1 MIKICLV
8 SLGCVKNLVDS
19 EAILAIFRSGDFEI
33 VSAPKD
39 SDVIIINTCGF
50 ILDAK
55 IEGIDTILEMAKYKK
70 KLVVIGC
77 LVERYYDELIKEL
90 PEVDLF
96 VRFKDEYQ
104 KLPSLISDLLKLD
117 KPLPNID
124 FSSRIISTDSYTA
137 YLKISEGCDNFC
149 SFCSIPYIRGRFK
162 SEKMDK
168 LVNDAKNLVKQGVKE
183 IIVIGQ
189 DPTSYGKDLHDGS
202 NLTKL
207 LKELDKIEGL
217 EFIRCL
223 YLYPD
228 GITDELLS
236 LYKNSPKF
244 PHYFDIPIQHASNK
258 ILKAMNRK
266 HSKEDVIN
274 IYNKIKAIMPD
285 AILRTTLIVGFPN
298 ETIDDF
304 IELKEFIFKYKF
316 NHLGVFTYSREE
328 GTVAYK
334 MKNQIKKD
342 IKEKRKE
349 EIMSLQADIS
359 YQLNKELI
367 GKRYR
372 GLIIGKDKN
381 EYLVRTSFNS
391 PDDIDGNIYLKTDK
405 KYAVGDIVN
414 IEITHAFVYD
424 LFAKDID

>member
-39 SDVIIINTCGF
+39 SDVIIVNTCGF

-207 LKELDKIEGL
+207 LEELDKIEGL

-304 IELKEFIFKYKF
+304 IELKEFISKYKF

-381 EYLVRTSFNS
+381 
-391 PDDIDGNIYLKTDK
+391 IM
-405 KYAVGDIVN
+405 
-414 IEITHAFVYD
+414 VYES
-424 LFAKDID
+424 LYIKN

>member
-1 MIKICLV
+1 MEK
-8 SLGCVKNLVDS
+8 K
-19 EAILAIFRSGDFEI
+19 
-33 VSAPKD
+33 
-39 SDVIIINTCGF
+39 
-50 ILDAK
+50 
-55 IEGIDTILEMAKYKK
+55 KK

-298 ETIDDF
+298 ETVDDF
-304 IELKEFIFKYKF
+304 LELKEFISTYKF

-334 MKNQIKKD
+334 MKNQVKKD

-405 KYAVGDIVN
+405 KYEVGDIVN

>member
-1 MIKICLV
+1 
-8 SLGCVKNLVDS
+8 
-19 EAILAIFRSGDFEI
+19 
-33 VSAPKD
+33 
-39 SDVIIINTCGF
+39 
-50 ILDAK
+50 
-55 IEGIDTILEMAKYKK
+55 
-70 KLVVIGC
+70 
-77 LVERYYDELIKEL
+77 
-90 PEVDLF
+90 
-96 VRFKDEYQ
+96 
-104 KLPSLISDLLKLD
+104 
-117 KPLPNID
+117 
-124 FSSRIISTDSYTA
+124 
-137 YLKISEGCDNFC
+137 
-149 SFCSIPYIRGRFK
+149 
-162 SEKMDK
+162 
-168 LVNDAKNLVKQGVKE
+168 
-183 IIVIGQ
+183 
-189 DPTSYGKDLHDGS
+189 
-202 NLTKL
+202 
-207 LKELDKIEGL
+207 
-217 EFIRCL
+217 
-223 YLYPD
+223 
-228 GITDELLS
+228 
-236 LYKNSPKF
+236 
-244 PHYFDIPIQHASNK
+244 
-258 ILKAMNRK
+258 MNRK
-266 HSKEDVIN
+266 HSKDDVIN

-304 IELKEFIFKYKF
+304 IELKEFISKYEF

-367 GKRYR
+367 GKKYR

-405 KYAVGDIVN
+405 KYKVGDIVN

>member
-39 SDVIIINTCGF
+39 SDVIIVNTCGF

-304 IELKEFIFKYKF
+304 IELKEFISKYKF

-334 MKNQIKKD
+334 MKNQIRKD

-381 EYLVRTSFNS
+381 EYLVRASFNS

-405 KYAVGDIVN
+405 KYKVGDIVN

>member
-39 SDVIIINTCGF
+39 SDVIIVNTCGF

-207 LKELDKIEGL
+207 LEELDKIEGL

-304 IELKEFIFKYKF
+304 IELKEFISKYKF

-391 PDDIDGNIYLKTDK
+391 PDDIDGNIYRVYNT
-405 KYAVGDIVN
+405 GDIVN

-424 LFAKDID
+424 LFAKVID

>member
-39 SDVIIINTCGF
+39 SDVIIVNTCGF

-304 IELKEFIFKYKF
+304 IELKEFISKYKF

-391 PDDIDGNIYLKTDK
+391 TDDIDGNIYLKTDRV
-405 KYAVGDIVN
+405 YNTGDIVN

-424 LFAKDID
+424 LFAKVID

>member
-39 SDVIIINTCGF
+39 SDVIIVNTCGF

-207 LKELDKIEGL
+207 LEELDKIEGL

-304 IELKEFIFKYKF
+304 IELKEFICKYKF

-359 YQLNKELI
+359 
-367 GKRYR
+367 
-372 GLIIGKDKN
+372 
-381 EYLVRTSFNS
+381 
-391 PDDIDGNIYLKTDK
+391 
-405 KYAVGDIVN
+405 
-414 IEITHAFVYD
+414 
-424 LFAKDID
+424 

>member
-39 SDVIIINTCGF
+39 SDVIIVNTCGF

-104 KLPSLISDLLKLD
+104 KLPSLITDLLKLD

-207 LKELDKIEGL
+207 LEELDKIEGL

-381 EYLVRTSFNS
+381 EYLVRTLFNS

-405 KYAVGDIVN
+405 KYEVGDIVN

>member
-19 EAILAIFRSGDFEI
+19 EAILAIFRSGDFQI
-33 VSAPKD
+33 VSSPQD
-39 SDVIIINTCGF
+39 SDVIIVNTCGF

-55 IEGIDTILEMAKYKK
+55 VEGIDTILKMATYKK

-77 LVERYYDELIKEL
+77 LVERYYDELVKTL

-96 VRFKDEYQ
+96 IRFRDEYQ
-104 KLPSLISDLLKLD
+104 KLPSLITSLLKLD
-117 KPLPNID
+117 SDLPSIN
-124 FSSRIISTDSYTA
+124 FSNRVLATENYTA

-162 SEKMDK
+162 SEKMETLID
-168 LVNDAKNLVKQGVKE
+168 DAKNLVKNGVKE

-189 DPTSYGKDLHDGS
+189 DPTSYGKDLKDGS
-202 NLTKL
+202 SLTKL

-228 GITDELLS
+228 GITDELLD
-236 LYKNSPKF
+236 LYKNSSKF

-266 HSKEDVIN
+266 HSKEDVIS
-274 IYNKIKAIMPD
+274 IYNKIKNIMPD

-298 ETIDDF
+298 EKVEDF
-304 IELKEFIFKYKF
+304 VELKEFISTYKF
-316 NHLGVFTYSREE
+316 NHLGVFTYSKEE
-328 GTVAYK
+328 GTMAYK
-334 MKNQIKKD
+334 MKNQVRKD
-342 IKEKRKE
+342 IKDKRKE
-349 EIMSLQADIS
+349 EIMSIQADIS
-359 YQLNKELI
+359 YQLNKEMV
-367 GKRYR
+367 GNKFK
-372 GLIIGKDKN
+372 GLIVGKDKN

-405 KYAVGDIVN
+405 AHKNGDIVN

-424 LFAKDID
+424 LIAKEID

>member
-39 SDVIIINTCGF
+39 SDVIIVNTCGF

-207 LKELDKIEGL
+207 LEELDKIEGL

-298 ETIDDF
+298 ETIEDF
-304 IELKEFIFKYKF
+304 IELKEFISKYKF

-372 GLIIGKDKN
+372 GLIIGK
-381 EYLVRTSFNS
+381 
-391 PDDIDGNIYLKTDK
+391 
-405 KYAVGDIVN
+405 
-414 IEITHAFVYD
+414 
-424 LFAKDID
+424 